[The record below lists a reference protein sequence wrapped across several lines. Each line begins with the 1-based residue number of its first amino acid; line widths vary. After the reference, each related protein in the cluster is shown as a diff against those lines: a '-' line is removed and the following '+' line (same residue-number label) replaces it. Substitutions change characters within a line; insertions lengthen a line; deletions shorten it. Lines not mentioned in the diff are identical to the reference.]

1 MTQNQNEG
9 FEVMIQNSIPNIPK
23 SNYVS
28 FLQLQTGINGTAVNF
43 SFGRKAENLMFEKL
57 NMIAGENCLKDCTKL
72 KKKRLSGSA
81 YGNLEKKKSIEN
93 LGVGKAK
100 PKESK
105 SNYKEQE
112 CYEVGAF

>member
-1 MTQNQNEG
+1 M
-9 FEVMIQNSIPNIPK
+9 
-23 SNYVS
+23 
-28 FLQLQTGINGTAVNF
+28 QLQTGINGTAVNF
-43 SFGRKAENLMFEKL
+43 SVGRKAENLMFEKL

-72 KKKRLSGSA
+72 KKKTIIWISIRQSW
-81 YGNLEKKKSIEN
+81 EKKSVEN

>member
-9 FEVMIQNSIPNIPK
+9 FDAMIQNSIPNIPK

-43 SFGRKAENLMFEKL
+43 SVGRKAENLMFEKL

-72 KKKRLSGSA
+72 KKKRDMNRGRWILNQAKNIRLKNSR
-81 YGNLEKKKSIEN
+81 NI
-93 LGVGKAK
+93 LGWI
-100 PKESK
+100 
-105 SNYKEQE
+105 
-112 CYEVGAF
+112 